1 MIEIIP
7 VINFPIIKKNDNIG
21 EIIINTFGINNI
33 KDNDI
38 LVIAQT
44 IVSRAEGQVVNLD
57 KINPSD
63 FAIELGKQSKKDP
76 RHIEMILRE
85 AKKICKFRNGVLVT
99 ETKHGF
105 VCANSG
111 IDKSNVVGK
120 NNITLLPKNSD
131 KSAKEIRKYIEKSK
145 DIKVAVIIS
154 DTHNRPFRLGA
165 INIALGCSGIEPLLN
180 YTRKKDLFGY
190 ELKSSVTSIADQLCS
205 AAGLQMGEANE
216 GYPVIIIRGYK
227 YKRAETTGQT
237 LIRPEERDYFR

>member
-21 EIIINTFGINNI
+21 EIIINTFGIDNI
-33 KDNDI
+33 KNNDI

-44 IVSRAEGQVVNLD
+44 IVSRAEDQVVNLD

-76 RHIEMILRE
+76 RLIEMILKE

-131 KSAKEIRKYIEKSK
+131 KSAKEIREYIEKSK

-180 YTRKKDLFGY
+180 YTGKKDLFGY

>member
-1 MIEIIP
+1 
-7 VINFPIIKKNDNIG
+7 
-21 EIIINTFGINNI
+21 
-33 KDNDI
+33 
-38 LVIAQT
+38 
-44 IVSRAEGQVVNLD
+44 
-57 KINPSD
+57 
-63 FAIELGKQSKKDP
+63 
-76 RHIEMILRE
+76 MILRE

-180 YTRKKDLFGY
+180 YTGKKDLFGY